1 MEIRVLGP
9 VEVRADGR
17 SVAIGAG
24 KPRAL
29 LVMLAL
35 YEGST
40 VSTDR
45 LVEGLWGEEAPATAA
60 KMVQLAVSQLR
71 KALAGA
77 GGGAEIITRGR
88 GYELR
93 LGSGGLDARRFEQLV
108 EGGMPREGLALW
120 RGRPL
125 ADLAD
130 QPFAVEEIRR
140 LEKLRVTALELAIE
154 QDLAAGRHREVVGEL
169 DALVAEEPLRE
180 RLHAHRMLAL
190 YRLGRQAEA
199 LEAYR
204 HARRA
209 VVEAIGVEPGPELR
223 RLHEAILRQDPEL
236 EPPDDEVSELPAE
249 LYAGAPLAGRE
260 AELDS
265 LREYWRR
272 AHGGAGQ
279 FVLIV
284 GPRGIGKTRLAAELA
299 GEVHR
304 DRGAV
309 LYASGVGPRTSARA
323 TLERAAAARRPT
335 LLVVDDV
342 DRASDELRA
351 ALGELVDHLAAMW
364 VLVVAT
370 AEDGRVAG
378 PVSADKSLTLAPLDA
393 DGVAAI
399 ARPYASAG
407 EDVAVPVARLLAAS
421 GGVPER
427 IHRTA
432 GEWAR
437 EEAARRLDA
446 AAGRAASERA
456 GLRAAED
463 EVVGTVVELEAARER
478 ARPPPDSA
486 DVVVVCPFKGLA
498 SFDAEDAAF
507 FFGRERLVAEM
518 VARLAGAPLMGIVG
532 PSGSGKSSAL
542 SAGLLPALAEGVLPG
557 SEGWSLVRLRPG
569 EHPMRALEDATADA
583 APLSRLVL
591 AVDQFEE
598 VFTACRHESERKA
611 FVDVLVAYVRDS
623 RRAVVLVAVRADFYG
638 RCAAYPELWRLLG
651 ASQVPVGPMRRDEL
665 RRAIE
670 LPARRAGLQVEP
682 DLTEALIADVEGEPG
697 ALPLLSTSLLEL
709 WQHRDGRRLRLAAYE
724 QAGGVHGAVARL
736 AEAAYERLDAAQQ
749 RVARAILLRL
759 AGEGGGDAAVG
770 ARVGLEEFGED
781 AGPVLAELTDSRLLT
796 VSEGAVE
803 VAHEALLRE
812 WPRLRGWLEDD
823 AEGRRLHRNLRGTA
837 KEWEA
842 GGRDPGDL
850 YRGARLASALD
861 WATEHDPELNDVE
874 RAFLDDSE
882 AASGR
887 AHRRLRMVLAG
898 AAALLLLAVIAGAV
912 ALDQRGS
919 ARREAVAADAQR
931 LGAQALVED
940 DLDRS
945 LLLARQGV
953 ALDDALQT
961 RGNLLAALLKSPAAI
976 GVVRG
981 DGDRLISLD
990 LSPDERTLAFLDH
1003 DGTLSFVD
1011 ARTRRPAGPPITVPG
1026 LAGVI
1031 VDAFIRPEVQFS
1043 PDGSR
1048 LAVGGGK
1055 PIVLDAHTHR
1065 VLATLRTGDR
1075 KWCLEP
1081 GGACWILYAV
1091 RFAPDGRTL
1100 IAAVTGP
1107 PDWNKMILRFDA
1119 SSGRQLG
1126 RARRVARAPDGLPV
1140 LMLTRDGRRLVT
1152 TFEGCGGLPGEACAP
1167 EGATAIRDARTLRPL
1182 KRIPGGGQAAAL
1194 SPDDRTMLAGAGD
1207 GSVRFVDLV
1216 SGDVRSA
1223 SGRHDGAVV
1232 QAAFS
1237 ANGAFATTAGADGRA
1252 IVWDVHQAAAGET
1265 LEGHAGQITGLTISR
1280 DSSTLYTAALDGK
1293 VIVWDL
1299 AGARR
1304 LGRPFDVGPDN
1315 PRGDPRSALS
1325 PDGRVLAVGH
1335 GDGTVS
1341 LIDARTLRTLSTFRV
1356 LSNNG
1361 QVQGIGYVPHRGLL
1375 VVGGD
1380 DGFLALVDPGRGTIL
1395 KRLPGHGD
1403 SVFTPSFTADGRLM
1417 ATASNDGTVRLWA
1430 LPSGRPV
1437 GRPLRYSSKSL
1448 ANTRSN
1454 GVGDVSLSPDG
1465 RLLAV
1470 TRPPT
1475 GGVEILDVATRRR
1488 RASLSEAK
1496 TVWDL
1501 ARFTPDGRY
1510 IVAGSYKGW
1519 VRLWSTET
1527 WRPVTRVF
1535 TGPAGRVEWEAT
1547 SADGR
1552 TLATGGPDG
1561 TIRLWDLRTQQ
1572 PLGAPLPGVPNR
1584 AVAPQFSPD
1593 GAYLFAVT
1601 NAGRGFRWDVR
1612 PSSWANHACEVAGR
1626 PLTRA
1631 EWKDALPGRDYDPA
1645 C

>member
-9 VEVRADGR
+9 VEVTAGGR
-17 SVAIGAG
+17 PVSIGAG

-29 LVMLAL
+29 LVMLAVN
-35 YEGST
+35 EGST

-45 LVEGLWGEEAPATAA
+45 LVEGLWGEEPPASAA
-60 KMVQLAVSQLR
+60 KMVQLGVSQLR

-77 GGGAEIITRGR
+77 GGGAEIVTRGR

-93 LGSGGLDARRFEQLV
+93 LANGGLDARRFEQLV

-120 RGRPL
+120 RGGPL
-125 ADLAD
+125 AEVAD
-130 QPFAVEEIRR
+130 EPFAVAEVRR
-140 LEKLRVTALELAIE
+140 LEELRLTALELAIE

-169 DALVAEEPLRE
+169 DALVAAEPLRE
-180 RLHAHRMLAL
+180 RLHAQRLLAL
-190 YRLGRQAEA
+190 YRSGRQADA

-204 HARRA
+204 QARHAL
-209 VVEAIGVEPGPELR
+209 VEAIGVEPGPELR

-236 EPPDDEVSELPAE
+236 EPPGAEVTELP
-249 LYAGAPLAGRE
+249 
-260 AELDS
+260 
-265 LREYWRR
+265 
-272 AHGGAGQ
+272 
-279 FVLIV
+279 
-284 GPRGIGKTRLAAELA
+284 
-299 GEVHR
+299 
-304 DRGAV
+304 
-309 LYASGVGPRTSARA
+309 
-323 TLERAAAARRPT
+323 
-335 LLVVDDV
+335 
-342 DRASDELRA
+342 
-351 ALGELVDHLAAMW
+351 
-364 VLVVAT
+364 
-370 AEDGRVAG
+370 
-378 PVSADKSLTLAPLDA
+378 
-393 DGVAAI
+393 
-399 ARPYASAG
+399 
-407 EDVAVPVARLLAAS
+407 
-421 GGVPER
+421 PER
-427 IHRTA
+427 IHRAA

-437 EEAARRLDA
+437 AEAAGRLDA
-446 AAGRAASERA
+446 AAGRAASKRA

-463 EVVGTVVELEAARER
+463 ELAGTVVELEAARER
-478 ARPPPDSA
+478 ARPPPDPT
-486 DVVVVCPFKGLA
+486 DVVVCPFKGLA
-498 SFDAEDAAF
+498 SFDVEDAAF

-542 SAGLLPALAEGVLPG
+542 RAGLLPALAEGVLPG
-557 SEGWSLVRLRPG
+557 SESWALVQLRPG
-569 EHPMRALEDATADA
+569 EHPMRALEDATAEA
-583 APLSRLVL
+583 APGGRLVL

-598 VFTACRHESERKA
+598 VFTACRDESEREA
-611 FVDVLVAYVRDS
+611 FVDALVASVRDPR
-623 RRAVVLVAVRADFYG
+623 RRALVLVAVRADFYG

-651 ASQVPVGPMRRDEL
+651 SSQVPVGPMRRDEL

-670 LPARRAGLQVEP
+670 LPARRAGLEVEP
-682 DLTEALIADVEGEPG
+682 DLTDALIADVEGEPG

-709 WQHRDGRRLRLAAYE
+709 WQHRDGRRLGLAAYE

-736 AEAAYERLDAAQQ
+736 AESAYERLDASQQ

-770 ARVGLEEFGED
+770 ARVGLEEFGES
-781 AGPVLAELTDSRLLT
+781 ARPVLAELTDSRLLT
-796 VSEGAVE
+796 VSAGEVE

-823 AEGRRLHRNLRGTA
+823 AEGRRLHRNLRRTA

-842 GGRDPGDL
+842 GGRDSGDL

-874 RAFLDDSE
+874 RAFLDDSR

-898 AAALLLLAVIAGAV
+898 VAALLLLAVIAGAV
-912 ALDQRGS
+912 ALDQRSS

-953 ALDDALQT
+953 ALDDSLQT

-990 LSPDERTLAFLDH
+990 LSPDERTLAFIDH

-1011 ARTRRPAGPPITVPG
+1011 TRTRRPAGRPTTVPG

-1031 VDAFIRPEVQFS
+1031 VDAFIRPEVRFS

-1055 PIVLDAHTHR
+1055 PIVLDARTHR
-1065 VLATLRTGDR
+1065 VLAALRSGDR
-1075 KWCLEP
+1075 KWCIEP
-1081 GGACWILYAV
+1081 GGACWILYAL
-1091 RFAPDGRTL
+1091 RFSPDGRTL
-1100 IAAVTGP
+1100 VAALTGP
-1107 PDWNKMILRFDA
+1107 PDWSKVIVRFDP
-1119 SSGRQLG
+1119 STGRQLG
-1126 RARRVARAPDGLPV
+1126 RAREVARGPDDLPV

-1152 TFEGCGGLPGEACAP
+1152 TFEQ
-1167 EGATAIRDARTLRPL
+1167 GATVISDARTLRPL
-1182 KRIPGGGQAAAL
+1182 QRFPVGAQTAAL
-1194 SPDDRTMLAGAGD
+1194 SPDGRTMLAGASD

-1216 SGDVRSA
+1216 NGDVTTA
-1223 SGRHDGAVV
+1223 FGRHDGAVV

-1237 ANGAFATTAGADGRA
+1237 PNGAVATTAGADGRT
-1252 IVWDVHQAAAGET
+1252 IVWDVDQAAARET

-1280 DSSTLYTAALDGK
+1280 DNSTLYTSALDGK

-1315 PRGDPRSALS
+1315 PSGDPRYALS
-1325 PDGRVLAVGH
+1325 PDGRVLAAGH

-1341 LIDARTLRTLSTFRV
+1341 LVDARTLRTLSTFPV
-1356 LSNNG
+1356 LPKTG
-1361 QVQGIGYVPHRGLL
+1361 IRAARGGLQVRGMGYIPRGRLL

-1380 DGFLALVDPGRGTIL
+1380 DGFLALVDPRRGTIV
-1395 KRLPGHGD
+1395 KRLPGHRATDPVDRGEN
-1403 SVFTPSFTADGRLM
+1403 SRVFTPSFSADGRLM
-1417 ATASNDGTVRLWA
+1417 ATASRNGIVRLWA

-1437 GRPLRYSSKSL
+1437 GRPLRYSPMSRSSS
-1448 ANTRSN
+1448 RSN
-1454 GVGDVSLSPDG
+1454 AVGDVSLSPNG

-1475 GGVEILDVATRRR
+1475 GGVQILDVATMQR
-1488 RASLSEAK
+1488 RATLSESK

-1519 VRLWSTET
+1519 VRLWSTKT
-1527 WRPVTRVF
+1527 WRPVSGVF

-1547 SADGR
+1547 SPDGR

-1561 TIRLWDLRTQQ
+1561 AVRLWDLRTQH

-1584 AVAPQFSPD
+1584 AVAPQFTPD

-1601 NAGRGFRWDVR
+1601 NAGRAFRWDVR
-1612 PSSWANHACEVAGR
+1612 PSTWASHACEVAGR
-1626 PLTRA
+1626 PLTRT
-1631 EWKDALPGRDYDPA
+1631 EWNDALPGRDYNPA